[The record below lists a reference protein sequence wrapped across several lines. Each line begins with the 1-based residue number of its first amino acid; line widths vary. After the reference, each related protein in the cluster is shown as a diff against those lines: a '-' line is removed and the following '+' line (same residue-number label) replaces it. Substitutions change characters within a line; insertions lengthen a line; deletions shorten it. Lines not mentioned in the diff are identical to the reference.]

1 MDIKIDFRQKIEC
14 LWNLLHSASSFYFNL
29 CHAVIQS
36 SSTFLRSIL
45 CQTLPFHTGGSFFH
59 FKLET
64 MGKTH
69 QFLPLRV
76 KLQINIKQILR
87 ICDFVFFVFVSHHSN
102 GHGWLA
108 WMKKRPQQT
117 RNHRHQNREIEM
129 KYVFSTS
136 NHNHNWMLFLQFYNI
151 VNYVE
156 MRYEH
161 TSYVRIHD
169 VGST

>member
-1 MDIKIDFRQKIEC
+1 MLQPTERRKEGRKQKSQIQIKDMDIKIDFRQKIEC

-87 ICDFVFFVFVSHHSN
+87 ICDFVFFCLFHIIQMATV
-102 GHGWLA
+102 GWLA
-108 WMKKRPQQT
+108 GLNEKKAAADT
-117 RNHRHQNREIEM
+117 KSKSSASESRNRNEIC
-129 KYVFSTS
+129 FQ
-136 NHNHNWMLFLQFYNI
+136 HF
-151 VNYVE
+151 
-156 MRYEH
+156 
-161 TSYVRIHD
+161 
-169 VGST
+169 

>member
-1 MDIKIDFRQKIEC
+1 MLQPKQGRKEGRTQKSQIQIKDMDIKIDFRQKIEC

-87 ICDFVFFVFVSHHSN
+87 ICDFVFFLFVSHHSN
-102 GHGWLA
+102 GHGWLVG
-108 WMKKRPQQT
+108 WSEWKKAAADSKSKSSAAES
-117 RNHRHQNREIEM
+117 RNRNEIC
-129 KYVFSTS
+129 FQ
-136 NHNHNWMLFLQFYNI
+136 HF
-151 VNYVE
+151 
-156 MRYEH
+156 
-161 TSYVRIHD
+161 
-169 VGST
+169 